1 MHNNNPQHHT
11 VSAPSFFSSN
21 LKRAW
26 LITALLVVFQMINFA
41 DKAVLGLVAEP
52 VMAELGLTATQ
63 FGFIGSAF
71 FFLFAISGIAV
82 GFIAE
87 KVQTRWLLLIMGLS
101 WALLQFPMLFGG
113 GLTTL
118 LITRIVLGAAEGPAS
133 SISLTHVQG
142 WFEPSA
148 RGFPSSLV
156 ASGTMLG
163 PIIAAPILAYII
175 AHPDWGWRWA
185 FGFLGIIGIIWS
197 LLWRCI
203 CKEGPYSHFHQA
215 QNSATSSMTESKE
228 AETSR
233 QSIIDFV
240 DQLKPVSIFKVFFS
254 PMFIAAFLAGLG
266 CFWSLGFLT
275 TWAVKYIASIHQFS
289 PEMIAFISSFPWIL
303 GALTLALAGYISKVL
318 LQKGQSVHIAF
329 GVIFGLLLLCS
340 GAAFYLLPFSTG
352 SLNLILITVAAG
364 FSMCFPLATMT
375 VSYSVCPQQRAAVMA
390 TLVATAS
397 IGGIISPTMIGYLMD
412 HAGYI
417 NPSKGVPLSPQ
428 MLENL
433 TIGMNQG
440 FSSIGLYLVVVGILN
455 IVLLNPD
462 RLAKKLMR

>member
-1 MHNNNPQHHT
+1 MHINPAQNDT
-11 VSAPSFFSSN
+11 VSNPLFTPKN
-21 LKRAW
+21 MKRAW
-26 LITALLVVFQMINFA
+26 LITALLVLFQMINFA

-52 VMAELGLTATQ
+52 VMVELGLTATQ

-101 WALLQFPMLFGG
+101 WALLQFPMLLGS

-118 LITRIVLGAAEGPAS
+118 LVTRIVLGAAEGPAS

-175 AHPDWGWRWA
+175 AHPNWGWRWA
-185 FGFLGIIGIIWS
+185 FGFLGIVGIIWS
-197 LLWRCI
+197 LLWLCI
-203 CKEGPYSHFHQA
+203 CKEGPYSHFHKV
-215 QNSATSSMTESKE
+215 QNSATSPVTKTKE
-228 AETSR
+228 AEHNS
-233 QSIIDFV
+233 QSIISFV
-240 DQLKPVSIFKVFFS
+240 DQLKPVPIFKIFFS
-254 PMFIAAFLAGLG
+254 QMFISAFLAGLG

-275 TWAVKYIASIHQFS
+275 TWAVKYIASTHQFS
-289 PEMIAFISSFPWIL
+289 PEIIAFISSFPWIL
-303 GALTLALAGYISKVL
+303 GAITLAIAGYISKVL
-318 LQKGQSVHIAF
+318 LQQGRSVHVAF
-329 GVIFGLLLLCS
+329 GVVFGLLLLFS
-340 GAAFYLLPFSTG
+340 GFAFYLLPLSTG
-352 SLNLILITVAAG
+352 NLNLILITVAAG

-397 IGGIISPTMIGYLMD
+397 IGGMISPTMVGYLMD

-417 NPSKGVPLSPQ
+417 SPAKGVPLTTQ
-428 MLENL
+428 MFENL
-433 TIGMNQG
+433 TTGMNQG
-440 FSSIGLYLVVVGILN
+440 FHYIGLYLVVVGLIN
-455 IVLLNPD
+455 IFLLNPD

>member
-1 MHNNNPQHHT
+1 MHIDTAQNNIVSNPL
-11 VSAPSFFSSN
+11 FSPKSM
-21 LKRAW
+21 KRAW
-26 LITALLVVFQMINFA
+26 LITALLMLFQMINFA

-52 VMAELGLTATQ
+52 VMTELGLTATQ

-101 WALLQFPMLFGG
+101 WALLQFPMLLGS

-133 SISLTHVQG
+133 SISLTHVQS
-142 WFEPSA
+142 WFEPTA

-175 AHPDWGWRWA
+175 AHPNWGWRWA
-185 FGFLGIIGIIWS
+185 FGFLGLVG
-197 LLWRCI
+197 LLWSILWFSI
-203 CKEGPYSHFHQA
+203 CKEGPYSHFHK
-215 QNSATSSMTESKE
+215 NRESTPSTAKALE
-228 AETSR
+228 HENNT
-233 QSIIDFV
+233 QSIIHLV
-240 DQLKPVSIFKVFFS
+240 DHLKPVPISSIFFS
-254 PMFIAAFLAGLG
+254 QMFIAAFLAGLG

-275 TWAVKYIASIHQFS
+275 TWAVKYIASLHQFS
-289 PEMIAFISSFPWIL
+289 PEIIAFISSFPWIL
-303 GALTLALAGYISKVL
+303 GAITLAIAGYISRVL
-318 LQKGQSVHIAF
+318 LQKGKSVHVAF
-329 GVIFGLLLLCS
+329 GVIFGLLLLLS
-340 GAAFYLLPFSTG
+340 GLSFYLLPFSSG
-352 SLNLILITVAAG
+352 SFNLILISIAAG

-397 IGGIISPTMIGYLMD
+397 IGGIVSPTMVGYLMD
-412 HAGYI
+412 HSGYI
-417 NPSKGVPLSPQ
+417 SPAKGVPLTAP

-433 TIGMNQG
+433 TTGMNQG
-440 FSSIGLYLVVVGILN
+440 FHYIGVYLMIVGLINILF
-455 IVLLNPD
+455 LNPD
-462 RLAKKLMR
+462 RLAKKLMH